1 MEETV
6 RVGIA
11 NEGEINISLDI
22 IEKWEPTNIKY
33 FSETVFFKVDNTLYS
48 MNIMEFKKIFN
59 K

>member
-1 MEETV
+1 MDGTV

-11 NEGEINISLDI
+11 NEGEINIGLDI
-22 IEKWEPTNIKY
+22 VEKWEPTNIKY
-33 FSETVFFKVDNTLYS
+33 FSEIVFFKVDNTLYS